1 MTNSAQR
8 TLSRSDNRVVGGVCS
23 GLADYFGIDVT
34 LVRIVTAVLVI
45 FGGAGVPLYLA
56 AWLIMPDGRGDMI
69 AARVAGKV
77 QAKMENRGAP
87 VQVPNPSAPNGHVPD
102 AESTRPSS
110 ASAPAPSTAADT
122 AHEPPAV

>member
-87 VQVPNPSAPNGHVPD
+87 VQVPNPYAPNGHVPD

>member
-1 MTNSAQR
+1 MTNSAER
-8 TLSRSDNRVVGGVCS
+8 TLSRSDNRVVAGVCA

-34 LVRIVTAVLVI
+34 LVRIVTAILVF

-77 QAKMENRGAP
+77 SAKMEARGTP
-87 VQVPNPSAPNGHVPD
+87 VAVPNPYAPNGHAPD
-102 AESTRPSS
+102 AAPTRPTSTPATSPSS
-110 ASAPAPSTAADT
+110 TADT